1 MEEGSCHN
9 QSYPALSDQVI
20 LATQVTATI
29 TCILSILGASL
40 IIFTYV
46 AFKKLRT
53 IARQLLVCL
62 SVADIIIAASHFVG
76 LFANYE
82 RFLTKDEDG
91 IRVPSNMSYRDSLCI
106 AQGAFSIFG
115 TVASLLLSMMIAGYL
130 LVLTQSKSMRP
141 AKLMLPFIYVISWG
155 VPLVVAVTVAS
166 VHSVGFEPLSNPG
179 TDLEKHKILIPGIA
193 WL

>member
-1 MEEGSCHN
+1 MEEEFCRG
-9 QSYPALSDQVI
+9 YPALSDQVI

-82 RFLTKDEDG
+82 RFLTEDEDG
-91 IRVPSNMSYRDSLCI
+91 IRVPSNMSYSDPLCI

-115 TVASLLLSMMIAGYL
+115 TVASLLLSMLIAVYL

-155 VPLVVAVTVAS
+155 TPVVIVVVLACEDSFGYEPIANAGTYAS
-166 VHSVGFEPLSNPG
+166 CS
-179 TDLEKHKILIPGIA
+179 
-193 WL
+193 